1 MTRRGMLTGGLVW
14 ALAMV
19 GTAGAASAQQVQ
31 VTRPRAGKVGQWR
44 LLGSVEAG
52 FTADHDTI
60 VVSGVNDWFRRI
72 KFKVTDA
79 GLNLQRLVVT
89 YESGQPDRIDV
100 RQDIPKGG
108 ESRQIDLAGAGQR
121 RIRRIEFWYD
131 TKGVLSGR
139 ANVSVFGLK

>member
-1 MTRRGMLTGGLVW
+1 MTRRGMLAGGLVW
-14 ALAMV
+14 ALATM
-19 GTAGAASAQQVQ
+19 GTIEMAGAQQVQ

-52 FTADHDTI
+52 LTADHDTI
-60 VVSGVNDWFRRI
+60 VVSGPNDWFRRI

-79 GLNLQRLVVT
+79 GLNLKRLVVT
-89 YESGQPDRIDV
+89 YENGEPDRIDV

-108 ESRQIDLAGAGQR
+108 ESRQIELAGAGQR

-131 TKGVLSGR
+131 TKGVFSGR
-139 ANVSVFGLK
+139 ANVTVFGLK